1 MRALTRVYHPI
12 TGTPFHQ
19 DEDYR
24 ELTPCAALSPYIRCF
39 RGSVRPLPARPSA
52 EDGIVI
58 PDTCMDII
66 FHVDY
71 ADNRLSS
78 VFCALDEH
86 SYRTPASRESGARS
100 ATFAIRFYAWT
111 ACLFA
116 EDSLQGSVNGVFRRR
131 RSSVGTKVP
140 SCRCF
145 SMSPPLKARRT
156 LRSVFFVSSCRP
168 GKRSAWPGDDAFFT
182 RHSPFPML

>member
-19 DEDYR
+19 DEAYR
-24 ELTPCAALSPYIRCF
+24 ELTPCAALSPSIRCF
-39 RGSVRPLPARPSA
+39 WGSVRPLPARPSA

-71 ADNRLSS
+71 AGNRLSS

-86 SYRTPASRESGARS
+86 SYRTPASRESGGRS

-116 EDSLQGSVNGVFRRR
+116 EDSLQGSVNGRFPPEAFFRRIESALAPLLFDEPTLEGKAHIAER
-131 RSSVGTKVP
+131 VLRHL
-140 SCRCF
+140 
-145 SMSPPLKARRT
+145 MPPREALRLARR
-156 LRSVFFVSSCRP
+156 
-168 GKRSAWPGDDAFFT
+168 
-182 RHSPFPML
+182 

>member
-19 DEDYR
+19 DEAYR
-24 ELTPCAALSPYIRCF
+24 ELMPCAALSPYIRCF
-39 RGSVRPLPARPSA
+39 RGSVRPLPARPSI

-71 ADNRLSS
+71 AGNRLSS

-86 SYRTPASRESGARS
+86 SYRTPASRESGGRS

-116 EDSLQGSVNGVFRRR
+116 EDSLRGSVNGR
-131 RSSVGTKVP
+131 
-140 SCRCF
+140 F
-145 SMSPPLKARRT
+145 SMNPPLKARRT
-156 LRSVFFVSSCRP
+156 LRS
-168 GKRSAWPGDDAFFT
+168 AFFSGFCALIGRT
-182 RHSPFPML
+182 RLCSTR

>member
-19 DEDYR
+19 DEAYR
-24 ELTPCAALSPYIRCF
+24 ELAPYIRCF
-39 RGSVRPLPARPSA
+39 WGSVRPLPARPSA
-52 EDGIVI
+52 EAGIVI

-71 ADNRLSS
+71 AGNRLSS

-86 SYRTPASRESGARS
+86 SYRTPASRESGGRS

-111 ACLFA
+111 PCIFA
-116 EDSLQGSVNGVFRRR
+116 EDSLQGSVNGRFPPEAFFRRIESALAPLLFDEPTLEGKAHIAER
-131 RSSVGTKVP
+131 VLRHL
-140 SCRCF
+140 
-145 SMSPPLKARRT
+145 MPPREALRLARR
-156 LRSVFFVSSCRP
+156 
-168 GKRSAWPGDDAFFT
+168 
-182 RHSPFPML
+182 